1 MCRLIS
7 LLACSSVERHS
18 EGGRLAAPAE
28 SQSAPR
34 ATCQWELLWSVAVW
48 ECGRVGHTTLG
59 PRQNRP
65 REPAR
70 PNHAHAGHLHRP
82 RIMSATPGSV
92 ASETPSRS
100 VFLGEAGA
108 DTNCILKY
116 DRVEF
121 GIEHLCP
128 RSTAKL
134 SHTENRTAP
143 TPRAPACIASL
154 DELEPRPLYSE
165 PELCGGRVEGDEQLA
180 HRD

>member
-1 MCRLIS
+1 MFRLIS

-82 RIMSATPGSV
+82 RHHVRNDTGRFGLRKLLHV
-92 ASETPSRS
+92 RF
-100 VFLGEAGA
+100 FLERQGR
-108 DTNCILKY
+108 IQIVKLKY
-116 DRVEF
+116 GPCRIRYRTPLPQVN
-121 GIEHLCP
+121 GQALPH
-128 RSTAKL
+128 RKQ
-134 SHTENRTAP
+134 NRTDAQS
-143 TPRAPACIASL
+143 TGVHRLTRRARAPPSL
-154 DELEPRPLYSE
+154 
-165 PELCGGRVEGDEQLA
+165 
-180 HRD
+180 

>member
-1 MCRLIS
+1 MLFRLIS

-82 RIMSATPGSV
+82 RIMSNHVRNDTPVRS
-92 ASETPSRS
+92 SETPSRS

-108 DTNCILKY
+108 DTNCIIKVRPCRIRYRTPLPQVNGQALPHRKQ
-116 DRVEF
+116 
-121 GIEHLCP
+121 
-128 RSTAKL
+128 
-134 SHTENRTAP
+134 NRTDAQS
-143 TPRAPACIASL
+143 TGVHRLTRRARAPPSL
-154 DELEPRPLYSE
+154 
-165 PELCGGRVEGDEQLA
+165 
-180 HRD
+180 

>member
-1 MCRLIS
+1 MFRLIS

-82 RIMSATPGSV
+82 RIMSATTRRFGLRKLLHVRFFLERQGRIQIVYLFVDKVRPCRIRYR
-92 ASETPSRS
+92 TPLPQVNGQALPHR
-100 VFLGEAGA
+100 
-108 DTNCILKY
+108 KQ
-116 DRVEF
+116 
-121 GIEHLCP
+121 
-128 RSTAKL
+128 
-134 SHTENRTAP
+134 NRTDAQS
-143 TPRAPACIASL
+143 TGVHRLTRRARAPPSL
-154 DELEPRPLYSE
+154 
-165 PELCGGRVEGDEQLA
+165 
-180 HRD
+180 

>member
-1 MCRLIS
+1 MFRLIS

-82 RIMSATPGSV
+82 RIMSVQRHAGSV
-92 ASETPSRS
+92 FGNSFTFGFSWR
-100 VFLGEAGA
+100 GRGGYK
-108 DTNCILKY
+108 LKY